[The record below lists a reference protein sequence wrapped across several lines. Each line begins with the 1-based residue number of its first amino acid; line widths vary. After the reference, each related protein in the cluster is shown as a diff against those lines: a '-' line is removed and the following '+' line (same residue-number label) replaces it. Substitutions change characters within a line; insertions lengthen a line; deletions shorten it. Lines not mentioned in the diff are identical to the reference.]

1 MKKAIVLATLVV
13 VLLPVALVAKDSKDS
28 GNSLVRFEAGI
39 GVHPVSNVSGAA
51 KADGSC
57 PNVTRKVVRGV
68 NPAGQLWVI
77 ADLRADVIDM
87 CITNRHY
94 RHKRAGSSEAV
105 MKDRRSSGRCR
116 AFLVIRHSA
125 VMSSSRLS
133 GRPLASVAL
142 KWVQT
147 NSSGL
152 RSGA

>member
-1 MKKAIVLATLVV
+1 MAPNESSVRAMDLADIHVLVV
-13 VLLPVALVAKDSKDS
+13 DDYEDTLEV
-28 GNSLVRFEAGI
+28 F
-39 GVHPVSNVSGAA
+39 GAA
-51 KADGSC
+51 LQQFGANVLKAR
-57 PNVTRKVVRGV
+57 NAQHALT
-68 NPAGQLWVI
+68 I
-77 ADLRADVIDM
+77 IDM

-94 RHKRAGSSEAV
+94 SHKRAGNSEAV
-105 MKDRRSSGRCR
+105 MKDRRRSGRCR
-116 AFLVIRHSA
+116 AFLVTRPSA

>member
-1 MKKAIVLATLVV
+1 MSWDSVVRVRRRPRLVRGTIAVTVLQSSDGREI
-13 VLLPVALVAKDSKDS
+13 PVATPGLLRYAEFIDE
-28 GNSLVRFEAGI
+28 VR
-39 GVHPVSNVSGAA
+39 
-51 KADGSC
+51 K
-57 PNVTRKVVRGV
+57 
-68 NPAGQLWVI
+68 
-77 ADLRADVIDM
+77 RATIEM

-94 RHKRAGSSEAV
+94 SHKRAGNSEAV
-105 MKDRRSSGRCR
+105 MKDRRRSGRCR
-116 AFLVIRHSA
+116 AFLVTRPSA